1 MCPEYHFVSVSHAD
15 TKYNFVSVNNKY
27 HHFIIILNK
36 INLWACACAEG
47 EPQGVEM
54 LPPQQ
59 HQYKISALDEFH
71 ADFTSRLWFTYRRE
85 FTPIGS
91 AKMTTDCGWG
101 CMLRSGQMMMAQG
114 LVQHFL
120 RRGQV
125 I

>member
-1 MCPEYHFVSVSHAD
+1 
-15 TKYNFVSVNNKY
+15 
-27 HHFIIILNK
+27 
-36 INLWACACAEG
+36 
-47 EPQGVEM
+47 M

-59 HQYKISALDEFH
+59 HQCKVSALDEFH

-120 RRGQV
+120 RRGQ
-125 I
+125 II